1 MKCALIT
8 CGGSG
13 TRLYPLSTKEKP
25 KQFVKMFNEKTLL
38 ELTYERVNK
47 YIEKDN
53 IFFILPIEYRHFI
66 KELLPFVN
74 DENIIIEP
82 EKRSTAPCVLYS
94 CLYIKK
100 IREDATLFIFP
111 ADHYIPDTDSF
122 VKTLDRAYK
131 HVIKNNDLVL
141 FGIKP
146 TEPLERYGYLKCD
159 SKSNNISL
167 ITEFKEKPD
176 KDTAKYYFNSKK
188 YYWSSDISCF
198 NLDYMLLLYQTI
210 LNDDYNRLKKA
221 MDNNKNVAIEYHK
234 CSALS
239 TAYAIYE
246 KTKGINMIKCDFLW
260 DDVGV
265 FESLLK
271 YTKSDN
277 VIKAY
282 EMSK

>member
-1 MKCALIT
+1 M
-8 CGGSG
+8 
-13 TRLYPLSTKEKP
+13 
-25 KQFVKMFNEKTLL
+25 
-38 ELTYERVNK
+38 
-47 YIEKDN
+47 
-53 IFFILPIEYRHFI
+53 
-66 KELLPFVN
+66 
-74 DENIIIEP
+74 
-82 EKRSTAPCVLYS
+82 
-94 CLYIKK
+94 
-100 IREDATLFIFP
+100 FIFP